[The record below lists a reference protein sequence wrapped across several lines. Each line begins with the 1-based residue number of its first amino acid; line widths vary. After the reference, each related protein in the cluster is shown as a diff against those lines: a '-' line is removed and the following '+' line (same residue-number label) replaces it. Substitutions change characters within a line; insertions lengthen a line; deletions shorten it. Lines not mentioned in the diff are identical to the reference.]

1 MMKTIRIDFA
11 PRSLAR
17 TISRT
22 GWRSWLCGALAL
34 ALCLSA
40 IAMTVRL
47 TQQQQRQQAR
57 IDSVLAQ
64 TKQRTAAQPAAPKLV
79 VSEGQATA
87 VNTAIRQLNL
97 PWRDLFEAI
106 EGATPTSIALLSLEP
121 DAKRQV
127 IRGLAEAKNSDDMV
141 DYIAQLKQQKLFT
154 DVVLNRHEMN
164 DKDVNRPLRFQFQA
178 QWGNRP

>member
-1 MMKTIRIDFA
+1 MSKVIQIDFA

-17 TISRT
+17 TIART
-22 GWRSWLCGALAL
+22 GWRSWLCSALAL
-34 ALCLSA
+34 TLCLSA
-40 IAMTVRL
+40 IVMTVRL
-47 TQQQQRQQAR
+47 AQQQQDRQAR

-64 TKQRTAAQPAAPKLV
+64 TNQRTAAQPVAPKLV

-97 PWRDLFEAI
+97 PWRDLFDAI
-106 EGATPTSIALLSLEP
+106 EGATPVSIALLSLEP
-121 DAKRQV
+121 DAKRQM
-127 IRGLAEAKNSDDMV
+127 IKGLAEAKNSDDMV

-164 DKDVNRPLRFQFQA
+164 DKDVNRPIRFQFQA
-178 QWGNRP
+178 QWENHP